1 MRRVARLGNC
11 GRINS
16 YEDFEKGVGEMAV
29 LETRKED
36 RLNVERVKWGRLT
49 WVNVEQPTR
58 REMDYL
64 GENYPFDSFVLEDCL
79 SRVERPKIDEYDNYL
94 FLVLHFPV
102 FNKQAR
108 VTTAS
113 QVSIFIGVDYVVTV
127 HAGDLKPLEKLF
139 NDCQQNERAL
149 EENMRSSGYL
159 LYRVLDRLVDY
170 CFPIL
175 NKIIA
180 NIEAADE
187 RLFSDN
193 ASDTER
199 EISLLRRDI
208 MAYRRII
215 RPQPDIIRSL
225 EKEDY
230 PFLKEDLDVY
240 FGDIGDHVLKI
251 SESLDEYKEVVEGLN
266 ASIDAL
272 YSRRA
277 NEVTKMLTVLGT
289 ILLPLLA
296 VASLYGMNVS
306 LPFDESSLA
315 FLFIILVTLAVSGGM
330 LAYFRIKR
338 WI

>member
-1 MRRVARLGNC
+1 
-11 GRINS
+11 
-16 YEDFEKGVGEMAV
+16 MAV
-29 LETRKED
+29 LETKKED
-36 RLNVERVKWGRLT
+36 RLNIEWIKWGRLT
-49 WVNVEQPTR
+49 WVNVEKPAR

-64 GENYPFDSFVLEDCL
+64 AQNYPFDSFVLEDCL
-79 SRVERPKIDEYDNYL
+79 SRMERPKIDEYEDYL
-94 FLVLHFPV
+94 FLVLQFPV
-102 FNKQAR
+102 FNKQTR
-108 VTTAS
+108 VTTSS
-113 QVSIFIGVDYVVTV
+113 QVSIFIGGDYIVTV
-127 HAGDLKPLEKLF
+127 HAGDLKTLAKLF
-139 NDCQQNERAL
+139 DDCQQNERAR
-149 EENMRSSGYL
+149 EENMSRSSGYL
-159 LYRVLDRLVDY
+159 LYRALDRLVDY

-180 NIEAADE
+180 NVEATDE

-193 ASDTER
+193 TSDTER

-215 RPQPDIIRSL
+215 RPQPDIIKSL
-225 EKEDY
+225 EEEDY

-240 FGDIGDHVLKI
+240 FGDIGDHILKI

-266 ASIDAL
+266 ASIDSL

-296 VASLYGMNVS
+296 LASLYGMNVP
-306 LPFDESSLA
+306 LPFDDSSLA
-315 FLFIILVTLAVSGGM
+315 FLFILLITLAISGGM
-330 LAYFRIKR
+330 LAYFRLKH